1 MKKIIAIVLSV
12 FMFCGCMSL
21 TACGNNTD
29 FTVGIVQLVKH
40 DALDAA
46 TQGFKD
52 ALTVELEKEGK
63 TVTFDYQEANN
74 ESTVCTTIVNGFV
87 SKNYDLIMANATSAL
102 QAAANATETIPILGT
117 SVTEYGVALG
127 ISNFNGTVG
136 GNISG
141 TSDLADLEK
150 QANMITELVPDV
162 SKVGLVYCSAEPN
175 SKYQVD
181 KIAEYLT
188 AKGVASAPYVFT
200 DSNDIATVLNGAIS
214 TCDVIYVPTD
224 NTVASNTEAI
234 DSICRPAGIP
244 VITGEEGI
252 CSGCGIATL
261 SISYYGIGEKTGKMA
276 ADILLGRADISTMA
290 IAYDEGAVYKYN
302 EEICTALG
310 ITVPEKYVKIEK
322 AE

>member
-52 ALTVELEKEGK
+52 ALTAELEKEGK

-102 QAAANATETIPILGT
+102 QAAANATETIPILG
-117 SVTEYGVALG
+117 
-127 ISNFNGTVG
+127 
-136 GNISG
+136 ISG

-188 AKGVASAPYVFT
+188 AKGVASAPYAFT

>member
-52 ALTVELEKEGK
+52 ALTAELEKEGK

-102 QAAANATETIPILGT
+102 QAAA
-117 SVTEYGVALG
+117 
-127 ISNFNGTVG
+127 
-136 GNISG
+136 NISG

-188 AKGVASAPYVFT
+188 AKGVASAPYAFT

-214 TCDVIYVPTD
+214 SCDVICVPTD

>member
-52 ALTVELEKEGK
+52 ALTAELEKEGK

-102 QAAANATETIPILGT
+102 QASANAPGTIPILGT

-136 GNISG
+136 
-141 TSDLADLEK
+141 
-150 QANMITELVPDV
+150 
-162 SKVGLVYCSAEPN
+162 
-175 SKYQVD
+175 
-181 KIAEYLT
+181 
-188 AKGVASAPYVFT
+188 
-200 DSNDIATVLNGAIS
+200 
-214 TCDVIYVPTD
+214 
-224 NTVASNTEAI
+224 
-234 DSICRPAGIP
+234 
-244 VITGEEGI
+244 
-252 CSGCGIATL
+252 
-261 SISYYGIGEKTGKMA
+261 
-276 ADILLGRADISTMA
+276 
-290 IAYDEGAVYKYN
+290 
-302 EEICTALG
+302 
-310 ITVPEKYVKIEK
+310 
-322 AE
+322 